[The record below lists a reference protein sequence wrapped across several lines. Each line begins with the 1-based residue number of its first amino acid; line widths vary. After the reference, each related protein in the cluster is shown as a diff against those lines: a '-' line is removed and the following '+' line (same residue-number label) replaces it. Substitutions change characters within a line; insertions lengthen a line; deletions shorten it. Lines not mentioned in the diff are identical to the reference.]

1 MAIFQLAF
9 CMFTRGYTTSRRN
22 VLATAREWNV
32 VLSASVRV
40 PRITLGTN
48 GRWQQEPIGGTWW
61 LIPRLVF
68 VGYNPSDL
76 HGIRSGLIHL

>member
-1 MAIFQLAF
+1 M
-9 CMFTRGYTTSRRN
+9 
-22 VLATAREWNV
+22 LATAREWNV

-48 GRWQQEPIGGTWW
+48 GGGNRNR
-61 LIPRLVF
+61 LEVRAVANYPRLVF